1 MIEDCYRHYDDTTDT
16 PKTGWGALGL
26 ELAAQAGKTLLV
38 DPAGDIWAENGQGEM
53 DWIGE
58 LAGGEE
64 MEKARR
70 AAKGKQNERHISGD
84 Q

>member
-1 MIEDCYRHYDDTTDT
+1 MTEGYYRRYDAATDA
-16 PKTGWGALGL
+16 PRTGWGAFAL
-26 ELAAQAGKTLLV
+26 ELAVQAGKTLLV
-38 DPAGDIWAENGQGEM
+38 DPVGDIWAEDGQEEM

-70 AAKGKQNERHISGD
+70 AATRTGR
-84 Q
+84 

>member
-16 PKTGWGALGL
+16 PKTGWDVLRL
-26 ELAAQAGKTLLV
+26 ELAVQAGKTLLV
-38 DPAGDIWAENGQGEM
+38 DPVGDIWAEDGQGEL

-70 AAKGKQNERHISGD
+70 AATRTGQ
-84 Q
+84 